1 MAVLNE
7 PYPNIG
13 HILNR
18 LADIADTKSLAK
30 KGTSRYRK
38 EEDFSS
44 RKAIDPALISES
56 VRHLFYEPIT
66 NVVSSGFAQF
76 FSDCI
81 WFALNSYIEIMK
93 RVPMEGM
100 AQEKVVD
107 MLNRHLVV
115 ETLASIIWKVG
126 EDKMPNNTVPSFYC
140 DNNPIKALIAFYES
154 QNTMPNNSIK
164 FEFADNIRTANKWR
178 SGEELPNIGHLSNL
192 AEWASLSNPDA
203 VDEDKE
209 TLFLARF
216 IASFHKKTSFKFVD
230 ALKEAVIWRL
240 KHNQEPAIDFGQI
253 FHQFYIDEIKST
265 NWYELSAEGNHL
277 HQRLKRTTDK
287 AIGSLDAYSTQL
299 KSLEAMVAKHGL
311 KEELQY
317 HSEWL
322 WGRIFVLSGEID
334 RALEMYVKSVESSLY
349 KSGNNIRNLLK
360 EGLAVA
366 AIQTKPHKPTMKKLK
381 SRALTFYP
389 QIIEP
394 NLRETPVRVSQ
405 EDIDDWRFWFV
416 MHFPRSGWFDEG
428 IEPLN
433 KQLHRLGLTE
443 IAEKFV

>member
-1 MAVLNE
+1 MTVLNE

-13 HILNR
+13 YILNR
-18 LADIADTKSLAK
+18 LADIADTKCLAR
-30 KGTSRYRK
+30 KGASRYRK

-44 RKAIDPALISES
+44 RKAIDPALILES

-66 NVVSSGFAQF
+66 KVVCSEFAQF
-76 FSDCI
+76 FSGSI
-81 WFALNSYIEIMK
+81 EFALNSYIEIMK
-93 RVPMEGM
+93 RVPMEGV
-100 AQEKVVD
+100 AQEKVIE
-107 MLNRHLVV
+107 MLNKHLVV

-126 EDKMPNNTVPSFYC
+126 KEQMPNNTVPSFYC
-140 DNNPIKALIAFYES
+140 DNNPIKALIAFYEG
-154 QNTMPNNSIK
+154 QNTMPFNSIK

-192 AEWASLSNPDA
+192 AKWASLSNSNA
-203 VDEDKE
+203 IDEDKK

-216 IASFHKKTSFKFVD
+216 ISSFHKKTSFKFVD

-240 KHNQEPAIDFGQI
+240 KHNQEPEVDFGQV
-253 FHQFYIDEIKST
+253 FHQFYIDEIRS
-265 NWYELSAEGNHL
+265 NDWSELTAEGSHL
-277 HQRLKRTTDK
+277 HQLLKRTIDK
-287 AIGSLDAYSTQL
+287 PIGSLEIFSKQL
-299 KSLEAMVAKHGL
+299 MSLEAKVVKNDL

-334 RALEMYVKSVESSLY
+334 RALEMYVKAVESSLY

-360 EGLAVA
+360 ESFAVA
-366 AIQTKPHKPTMKKLK
+366 SIQTKPNKPTMKKLK

-389 QIIEP
+389 EIIEP
-394 NLRETPVRVSQ
+394 HLREKPVIVSQ
-405 EDIDDWRFWFV
+405 EDIDVWRFWFV
-416 MHFPRSGWFDEG
+416 IRFPRSGWFDEG

-433 KQLHRLGLTE
+433 KQLHKLGLAE